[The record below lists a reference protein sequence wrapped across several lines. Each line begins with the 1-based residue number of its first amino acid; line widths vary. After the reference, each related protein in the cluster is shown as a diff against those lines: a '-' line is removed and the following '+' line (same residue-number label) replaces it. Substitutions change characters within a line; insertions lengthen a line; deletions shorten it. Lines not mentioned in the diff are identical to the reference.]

1 MKIKLSWM
9 SPMQWGRNL
18 NEIRA
23 ATSDFLSKYQRSPES
38 NTKYPLL
45 NKTLLKCQNSNTSQT
60 NSKDDHIY
68 WQ

>member
-1 MKIKLSWM
+1 MRIKLSWM
-9 SPMQWGRNL
+9 APSQWHRSL

-23 ATSDFLSKYQRSPES
+23 ATSDFLSKYQRSSES
-38 NTKYPLL
+38 NAKYPLL

-60 NSKDDHIY
+60 NSKDDRIY